1 MPKWMNQPG
10 ESTRNFAVWLLA
22 LFLAAFGA
30 QLWVV
35 WLYGSP
41 VPIWDQWYEAG
52 SLFSPWMAGHLTFG
66 DLVAADSNHRIV
78 LTRLLDLCIIR
89 FNGRWDPLLQMTVNA
104 FFHAAFA
111 CGLAFCL
118 WHFFGRKRGWL
129 VCFLLMPFFTMP
141 YAGENA
147 IWGINSM
154 WYFANIFALATVVG
168 LGFGKAG
175 SWQWW
180 FGLVAAVMGL
190 LTMAS
195 GLLAPMTAGGLIL
208 LRAIKNRRIERE
220 KMIGL
225 GACLLLAG
233 LGAPFIATP
242 EYNRPLLAHS
252 FSEFTSALAHN
263 LSWPFFNAPE
273 MACVIALPPALLL
286 VFYLRPN
293 FQASRAAEFILAL
306 ALWSVLQSVAVA
318 YGRANYV
325 EVVPASRYMDLF
337 SVLVIASL
345 FATVLL
351 GQMWERGRVPGFN
364 GTWLP
369 LIFAGVMFF
378 GLCRISQTVVE
389 DVLVVTRE
397 WNLIAEERVQTFMAT
412 GKEQDL
418 FEQPTVQP
426 DPKVTLGV
434 LRDPNLRAILPAACF
449 PPASSP
455 APGRFTPASQWLL
468 RHSIMILS
476 CGLILF
482 AGLCG
487 LGLARGNTG
496 LMDGNPARI
505 LALLACLAAL
515 GFVWSQRS
523 LQRQSVERDLQ
534 QQLAAYFKSAGKP
547 DRAAIHQHKADEL
560 KSAE

>member
-1 MPKWMNQPG
+1 MNQPG
-10 ESTRNFAVWLLA
+10 ESFRNFTVWLLA
-22 LFLAAFGA
+22 LFLSSFGA
-30 QLWVV
+30 QLWVI

-41 VPIWDQWYEAG
+41 IPIWDQWYEAG

-66 DLVAADSNHRIV
+66 DLVAPDSNHRII
-78 LTRLLDLCIIR
+78 LTRLLDLCLIR
-89 FNGRWDPLLQMTVNA
+89 LNGRWDPMLQMTVNA

-118 WHFFGRKRGWL
+118 WHFLGRKRGWL
-129 VCFLLMPFFTMP
+129 VCFLLMPFFIMP

-168 LGFGKAG
+168 LGFGRAG

-180 FGLVAAVMGL
+180 FGLAAAVMGL

-195 GLLAPMTAGGLIL
+195 GLLSPITAGGLIL
-208 LRAIKNRRIERE
+208 LRAIKNRRME
-220 KMIGL
+220 KEKIFGM

-233 LGAPFIATP
+233 LGVFFIATP

-252 FSEFTSALAHN
+252 FAEFSTALTHN

-273 MACVIALPPALLL
+273 MASVIALPLALLL
-286 VFYLRPN
+286 VFYHRPN
-293 FQASRAAEFILAL
+293 FQATREAEFILAL
-306 ALWSVLQSVAVA
+306 ALWSVLQSAAVA

-325 EVVPASRYMDLF
+325 DAVPASRYMDLF

-351 GQMWERGRVPGFN
+351 GQMWERGRFPGFI
-364 GTWLP
+364 GMGLP

-378 GLCRISQTVVE
+378 GLCRISRTVVD

-397 WNLIAEERVQTFMAT
+397 WNLIAEERVQTFMVT
-412 GKEQDL
+412 GNERDL
-418 FEQPTVQP
+418 FERPTVQP

-449 PPASSP
+449 TPASSP
-455 APGRFTPASQWLL
+455 APGRFTSASQWLL
-468 RHSIMILS
+468 SHSIMILS

-487 LGLARGNTG
+487 LGLARGNTN
-496 LMDGNPARI
+496 LADGNYARI
-505 LALLACLAAL
+505 IALLICLAAL

-534 QQLAAYFKSAGKP
+534 QQLAAYFKSTGKP
-547 DRAAIHQHKADEL
+547 DRATIHQHKADEL
-560 KSAE
+560 RSAERSSN